1 MSSLPKK
8 ESYILDLRSSINS
21 VSPSVSPS
29 VNTKEYLHSCYGV
42 YWDKKIDRNRDS
54 ISSINMTPPSSNT
67 AKMLNYFTGSKI
79 FKQSFSESDDKKSFS
94 ESDYKNTSSKK

>member
-8 ESYILDLRSSINS
+8 ESYILDRRLSVNS
-21 VSPSVSPS
+21 VSPIVSPS

-67 AKMLNYFTGSKI
+67 AKMINHFAGSKI
-79 FKQSFSESDDKKSFS
+79 FKQSFSESDDKIHRL
-94 ESDYKNTSSKK
+94 KNNY